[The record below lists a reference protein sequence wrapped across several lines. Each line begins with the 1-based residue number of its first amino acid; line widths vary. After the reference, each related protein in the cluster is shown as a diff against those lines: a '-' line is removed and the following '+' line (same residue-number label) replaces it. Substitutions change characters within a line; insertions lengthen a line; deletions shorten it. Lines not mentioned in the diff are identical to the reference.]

1 MKTNPIILR
10 GPKERR
16 HGRTIGGLRTAKGSG
31 RETQGIGAAAS
42 GLRLMK
48 EAR

>member
-1 MKTNPIILR
+1 METNPVILG

-16 HGRTIGGLRTAKGSG
+16 HGRTIGGLGTAKGSG
-31 RETQGIGAAAS
+31 RETQGISAAAS

>member
-1 MKTNPIILR
+1 METNPIIPG

-16 HGRTIGGLRTAKGSG
+16 HGRTIGGLGTAKGSG
-31 RETQGIGAAAS
+31 RETQEIGAAAR
-42 GLRLMK
+42 GLCLMK